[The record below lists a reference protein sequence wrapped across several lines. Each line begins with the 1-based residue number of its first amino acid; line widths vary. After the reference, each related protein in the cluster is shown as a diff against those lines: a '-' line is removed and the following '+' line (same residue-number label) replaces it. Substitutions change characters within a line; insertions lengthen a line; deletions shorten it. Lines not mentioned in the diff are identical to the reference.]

1 MHKTLLLSK
10 KLDES
15 FIDIAPPPI
24 FSRLKGFDNW
34 MIRGVE
40 VLGSVFVFG
49 GVATADMTAYQT
61 FTQMYPA
68 IAHF

>member
-1 MHKTLLLSK
+1 LSIR
-10 KLDES
+10 LDES

-24 FSRLKGFDNW
+24 FSWLKGFDNW

-49 GVATADMTAYQT
+49 GVATADMTADQT